1 MSIHESTTMSADQT
15 FTDMHVSSVA
25 ARAAELERLAEDQQ
39 DPEMFVR
46 AARLYALAV
55 RIVDDIE
62 RREALPFMQSDLA
75 RVRDELQALVEN
87 DGTDKPRK
95 DMRRAFREI
104 VAGIEHRLSPQ

>member
-1 MSIHESTTMSADQT
+1 MPAEQL
-15 FTDMHVSSVA
+15 FTDTHVSSVA

-39 DPEMFVR
+39 DPEIFVR

-62 RREALPFMQSDLA
+62 SREALPFMQSDLS
-75 RVRDELQALVEN
+75 RVRDELHALVEG
-87 DGTDKPRK
+87 DGTDKPRA

-104 VAGIEHRLSPQ
+104 VAGIAHRLETDAET

>member
-1 MSIHESTTMSADQT
+1 MSAEQP
-15 FTDMHVSSVA
+15 FTDTHVSSVA

-62 RREALPFMQSDLA
+62 SREALPFMQSDLA
-75 RVRDELQALVEN
+75 RVRDELQALVES
-87 DGTDKPRK
+87 DGTEQPRK

-104 VAGIEHRLSPQ
+104 VAGIEHRLESDAEN

>member
-1 MSIHESTTMSADQT
+1 MSADQT

-25 ARAAELERLAEDQQ
+25 ARAAELEQLAEVQQ

-62 RREALPFMQSDLA
+62 SREALPFMQSDLT

-87 DGTDKPRK
+87 DGTEQPRK

-104 VAGIEHRLSPQ
+104 VAGIERRLSPQ